1 MSGKKRVGGVP
12 SNMYFLKFQSVW
24 WFVKF
29 DNSENYVSLLL
40 TSEAHGKWALHE
52 LTTG

>member
-1 MSGKKRVGGVP
+1 MSGKKRAGGVP
-12 SNMYFLKFQSVW
+12 NNPYFLKFQNVC

-29 DNSENYVSLLL
+29 DNSERYV
-40 TSEAHGKWALHE
+40 SEAHGKQALHE